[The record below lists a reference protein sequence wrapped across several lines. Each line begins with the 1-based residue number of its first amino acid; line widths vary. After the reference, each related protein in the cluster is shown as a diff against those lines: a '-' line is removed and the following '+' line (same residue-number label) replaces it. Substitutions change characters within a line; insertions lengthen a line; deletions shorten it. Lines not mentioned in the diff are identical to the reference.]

1 MKLTTNS
8 IEETQTIAK
17 LIAPKLKGGDI
28 LLLRGDL
35 GAGKTT
41 LTKAL
46 CEALGVKEDVTS
58 PTFTIV
64 NEYNGKY
71 KVNHFDMY
79 RVNSIMEAMEFGF
92 DEMIRDR
99 DSINIIEWPEVV
111 MDILP
116 SEVIDM
122 EIKRIDNN
130 SREIT
135 ISGVE
140 L

>member
-1 MKLTTNS
+1 MKLITKS
-8 IEETQTIAK
+8 IEETQVIAK

-46 CEALGVKEDVTS
+46 CEALGVEQQVTS

-64 NEYNGKY
+64 NEYDGKF
-71 KVNHFDMY
+71 KINHFDMY

-92 DEMIRDR
+92 DEMIMDCG
-99 DSINIIEWPEVV
+99 SINIIEWPDVV

-116 SEVIDM
+116 NELIEID
-122 EIKRIDNN
+122 IKRVDDS
-130 SREIT
+130 SREIN
-135 ISGVE
+135 IKGVE
-140 L
+140 I